1 MNVSHQSTSN
11 SEAMRSIKEQLP
23 KVKPSTELFDVDS
36 IHLLDSGGQ
45 PQFLDVL
52 PLLFHNESLHIVVIR
67 LTERLDDKP
76 KVRFYNKGKDVHTLP
91 DHLTL
96 SNREII
102 ERACQMAEAQAIF
115 GKSVP
120 KVMVVGTH
128 KDKLGNNCEAKL
140 KEINKELTKV
150 HQKYNRV
157 LIRKSSNEVI
167 FAVNAMAPDGEERQ
181 QYTEELQKCILEA
194 VKETGDVI
202 DVPLKWLA
210 LHLDLDKIGSI
221 VRKSECYRRGEILE
235 MERSEVEN
243 ALKFFNKFSL
253 LLYYPDDVPD
263 LVFTK
268 MYPLISRLSR
278 LIKASFITPG
288 SCVTAPYDRLRQKG
302 LFNKSFLPTIFQDL
316 YDSGEELCDDE
327 EEFPHDEE
335 EFSDDEEKSSN
346 DEEQFPHDGEEFS
359 DDEEKSCNDEE
370 EFPDDEQEFSDD
382 EEKFSND
389 EEFPDD
395 EEEFSD
401 DGEELSND
409 EEEIPDDGEELS
421 DDEEKFSDDEEESPD
436 DKEDFSDD
444 GGELSNDEEEIPD
457 DEEKFSD
464 DEEESPDDKEEF
476 SDDEE
481 ESPDD
486 KEEFSDDGGE
496 LSNDEEEI
504 PDDGEELTDD
514 EEKFSSDEEESPDD
528 KEEFSND
535 DFLKL
540 LECLKI
546 AVHVGD
552 DDYFLPSALS
562 LRPPSND
569 SSFKSSC
576 VPLAFTWGG
585 RILPHGFFLTL
596 VVELLQKKRFN
607 FKLKEDIAQCRE
619 VIQMSA
625 PDSKIDIPGFVKLV
639 DRKRW
644 IEICYSCSTT
654 RYCSDLCEILGNAID
669 RVVKRF
675 KHTGIESPKIGFR
688 CRLCPSDDHYCILS
702 HDQTMVQC
710 NHSDSLLTPD
720 MLCWIKRSEGQ

>member
-115 GKSVP
+115 GKCVP

-221 VRKSECYRRGEILE
+221 VRKSECYRRGEILG
-235 MERSEVEN
+235 MGRSEVEN

-288 SCVTAPYDRLRQKG
+288 CCVAAPYDRLRQKG

-335 EFSDDEEKSSN
+335 EFSDDEEKFLDNEEEFSDDEEKSSN
-346 DEEQFPHDGEEFS
+346 DEEQFPHDG
-359 DDEEKSCNDEE
+359 
-370 EFPDDEQEFSDD
+370 
-382 EEKFSND
+382 
-389 EEFPDD
+389 
-395 EEEFSD
+395 EEFSD

-436 DKEDFSDD
+436 DKE
-444 GGELSNDEEEIPD
+444 
-457 DEEKFSD
+457 
-464 DEEESPDDKEEF
+464 
-476 SDDEE
+476 
-481 ESPDD
+481 
-486 KEEFSDDGGE
+486 EFSDDGGE

-504 PDDGEELTDD
+504 PDDGEELTDY

-576 VPLAFTWGG
+576 VPFAFTWGG
-585 RILPHGFFLTL
+585 RILPHGFFLSL

-669 RVVKRF
+669 RVVKMF

-688 CRLCPSDDHYCILS
+688 CCLCPSDDHYCILS

-710 NHSDSLLTPD
+710 NHSDGLFTPD

>member
-11 SEAMRSIKEQLP
+11 SEAMTSIKEQLP

-52 PLLFHNESLHIVVIR
+52 SLLFRNESLHIVVIR
-67 LTERLDDKP
+67 LTEGLDDKP
-76 KVRFYNKGKDVHTLP
+76 KVRFYNKGKDVYTLP
-91 DHLTL
+91 DHLSL

-102 ERACQMAEAQAIF
+102 ERACQMAEAQVIF

-128 KDKLGNNCEAKL
+128 KDKLGNNCETKL
-140 KEINKELTKV
+140 KEIKRELTKV

-167 FAVNAMAPDGEERQ
+167 FAVNAMALDGEERQ
-181 QYTEELQKCILEA
+181 QYTEELQKFIVEA

-202 DVPLKWLA
+202 NVPLKWLA
-210 LHLDLDKIGSI
+210 LHLNLDKLGSI
-221 VRKSECYRRGEILE
+221 VRKSECYRRGEMLE
-235 MERSEVEN
+235 MKRSEVEN

-253 LLYYPDDVPD
+253 LLYYPDGVPD

-288 SCVTAPYDRLRQKG
+288 NCVKAPYDRLRQKG

-316 YDSGEELCDDE
+316 YDSGEKLCGDK
-327 EEFPHDEE
+327 E
-335 EFSDDEEKSSN
+335 EFSDDEEK
-346 DEEQFPHDGEEFS
+346 FPHNGKEFS
-359 DDEEKSCNDEE
+359 DGEEKSCNDEE
-370 EFPDDEQEFSDD
+370 EFSDDEQEFSDD
-382 EEKFSND
+382 EVKFSNDEEESPDDEEELTDDEEKFSND
-389 EEFPDD
+389 EVESPDD
-395 EEEFSD
+395 KEEFSD

-421 DDEEKFSDDEEESPD
+421 DDEEKSCNDEEEFSDDEQEFSDDEVKFSIDEEESPD
-436 DKEDFSDD
+436 DEEELTDD
-444 GGELSNDEEEIPD
+444 EKKFSNDEV
-457 DEEKFSD
+457 
-464 DEEESPDDKEEF
+464 
-476 SDDEE
+476 

-504 PDDGEELTDD
+504 LDDGEELTDD
-514 EEKFSSDEEESPDD
+514 EEKFSSEEESPDD

-552 DDYFLPSALS
+552 DDYFFPSALS

-625 PDSKIDIPGFVKLV
+625 LDSKIDIPGFVKLV

-654 RYCSDLCEILGNAID
+654 RYCSDLCEILSNAID

-688 CRLCPSDDHYCILS
+688 CHLCPSDDHYCILS

-710 NHSDSLLTPD
+710 NHSNGLLTPD